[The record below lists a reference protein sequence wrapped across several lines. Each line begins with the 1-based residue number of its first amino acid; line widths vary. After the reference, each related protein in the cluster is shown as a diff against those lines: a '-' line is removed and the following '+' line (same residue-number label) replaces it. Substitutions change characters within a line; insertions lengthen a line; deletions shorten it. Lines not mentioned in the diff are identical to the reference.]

1 MKDGYHDYKSGFSD
15 NSALILNAKLMKNGS
30 NGSKWGSN
38 GDKFYSPIDFSP
50 VSVFL
55 LA

>member
-15 NSALILNAKLMKNGS
+15 NSALILNAKLMKNG
-30 NGSKWGSN
+30 WGSN
-38 GDKFYSPIDFSP
+38 GDKFYSPTDFSP